1 MLEVRACLVATMCV
15 AVALPADAAEGRF
28 QGQLVQAGDHQDT
41 VPRTL
46 VATGPQATIRDLRA
60 IVPSSD
66 QDARAVRRDLVDVMR
81 KYPPSLGEILRLDP
95 SLMSSASYLAP
106 YPALQSFLAAHP
118 DVVKNPSYY
127 FDSFP
132 TAGGYYEQDSPSQ
145 RLWHE
150 ILGGAAGL
158 AVFATIVAVVSWLI
172 RLLVDYRRW
181 NRLAKVQADAHTKLL
196 DRFTANDELIAYVQS
211 PAGSRFLQSAPI
223 ALDPGTR
230 RLGAPVSRILWS
242 AQAGLVVMMAGIAF
256 QYVSSRVDLDA
267 QQPLFAIGVVA
278 LAVGVGFLLSAGVAY
293 AISHRLGLFES
304 LPPAPATPG
313 ASPNRQP
320 EA

>member
-1 MLEVRACLVATMCV
+1 
-15 AVALPADAAEGRF
+15 
-28 QGQLVQAGDHQDT
+28 
-41 VPRTL
+41 
-46 VATGPQATIRDLRA
+46 
-60 IVPSSD
+60 
-66 QDARAVRRDLVDVMR
+66 MR
-81 KYPPSLGEILRLDP
+81 KYPPSLGTILRLDP
-95 SLMSSASYLAP
+95 TLMSNAAYLAP

-127 FDSFP
+127 FDSFSSG
-132 TAGGYYEQDSPSQ
+132 GGYVEQDSPSL
-145 RLWHE
+145 RLWHD
-150 ILGGAAGL
+150 ILGGGAGL
-158 AVFATIVAVVSWLI
+158 AVFATIVAVVTWLI

-223 ALDPGTR
+223 ALDPGAR

-242 AQAGLVVMMAGIAF
+242 AQAGLVVMMAGLAF
-256 QYVSSRVDLDA
+256 RYVSSRVDPDA

-293 AISHRLGLFES
+293 AISHRLGLFEP
-304 LPPAPATPG
+304 LPPASPAAG
-313 ASPNRQP
+313 AGPHP
-320 EA
+320 PTA

>member
-1 MLEVRACLVATMCV
+1 MRNIRAYVVATMC
-15 AVALPADAAEGRF
+15 ALVALPVEAAEARLE
-28 QGQLVQAGDHQDT
+28 GQPVPAADQQVEARRLVVVD
-41 VPRTL
+41 
-46 VATGPQATIRDLRA
+46 PQATIHDLHA
-60 IVPSSD
+60 VGPSSD
-66 QDARAVRRDLVDVMR
+66 QDARSVRRDLVDVMR

-95 SLMSSASYLAP
+95 TLMSSAAYLAP

-118 DVVKNPSYY
+118 DVVKNPNYY

-132 TAGGYYEQDSPSQ
+132 TAGGYYEQDSPAQ
-145 RLWHE
+145 RLWHD
-150 ILGGAAGL
+150 ILGGGAAL
-158 AVFATIVAVVSWLI
+158 AVFATIVAVVTWLI

-242 AQAGLVVMMAGIAF
+242 AQAGLVVTMAGFALR
-256 QYVSSRVDLDA
+256 YVSSRVDPDA

-278 LAVGVGFLLSAGVAY
+278 VAVGVAFLLSAGVAY

-304 LPPAPATPG
+304 LSPAAPAAGG
-313 ASPNRQP
+313 APHRPP

>member
-1 MLEVRACLVATMCV
+1 MREVRACLVATMCV
-15 AVALPADAAEGRF
+15 LVALPAEAAEGRV
-28 QGQLVQAGDHQDT
+28 QGQLTQAGNHQ
-41 VPRTL
+41 V
-46 VATGPQATIRDLRA
+46 TGRPLAVVRFQAEVHDLHA

-81 KYPPSLGEILRLDP
+81 KYPPSLGTILKLDP
-95 SLMSSASYLAP
+95 TLISNAAYLAP

-118 DVVKNPSYY
+118 DVAKNPSYY

-132 TAGGYYEQDSPSQ
+132 SAGGYYEQDSASL
-145 RLWHE
+145 RLWHD
-150 ILGGAAGL
+150 ILGGGAGL
-158 AVFATIVAVVSWLI
+158 AVFATIVAVVAWLI

-242 AQAGLVVMMAGIAF
+242 AQAGLVIMMAGIAF
-256 QYVSSRVDLDA
+256 QYVSSRVDADA

-278 LAVGVGFLLSAGVAY
+278 LAIGVGFLLSGGVAY
-293 AISHRLGLFES
+293 AISHRLGLFEP
-304 LPPAPATPG
+304 LPPGPAAAGAAPHRP
-313 ASPNRQP
+313 P

>member
-1 MLEVRACLVATMCV
+1 MREVRACLVATMCV
-15 AVALPADAAEGRF
+15 LVALPAEAAEGRL
-28 QGQLVQAGDHQDT
+28 QGQPVRAADQQVAGRRLVETAPG
-41 VPRTL
+41 L
-46 VATGPQATIRDLRA
+46 
-60 IVPSSD
+60 VPSTD
-66 QDARAVRRDLVDVMR
+66 QDARAVRRDLVDVMK
-81 KYPPSLGEILRLDP
+81 KYPPSLGTILRLDP
-95 SLMSSASYLAP
+95 SLLSSAAYLAP

-118 DVVKNPSYY
+118 DVAKNPSYY

-132 TAGGYYEQDSPSQ
+132 SGGGYYEQDSPAQ
-145 RLWHE
+145 RLWHD
-150 ILGGAAGL
+150 IFTGGALL
-158 AVFATIVAVVSWLI
+158 AVFGTLVAVVTWLI

-181 NRLAKVQADAHTKLL
+181 NRLAKVQAEAHTKLL

-304 LPPAPATPG
+304 LPPATPAAG
-313 ASPNRQP
+313 AAPHRPP

>member
-1 MLEVRACLVATMCV
+1 MRDIRACLVAMMCV
-15 AVALPADAAEGRF
+15 LVALPAEAAEGRF
-28 QGQLVQAGDHQDT
+28 QGQLSQPGDPQL
-41 VPRTL
+41 PRRL
-46 VATGPQATIRDLRA
+46 VATGSQGDLHDVRS

-66 QDARAVRRDLVDVMR
+66 QDAGAVRRDLLDVMR
-81 KYPPSLGEILRLDP
+81 KYPPALGEILRLDP

-106 YPALQSFLAAHP
+106 YPALQSFLALHP

-132 TAGGYYEQDSPSQ
+132 TARGYYEQDSAAQ
-145 RLWHE
+145 RLWHD
-150 ILGGAAGL
+150 ILGGGAAL
-158 AVFATIVAVVSWLI
+158 AVFGTIVAVVAWLI

-242 AQAGLVVMMAGIAF
+242 AQAGLVVMMAGLAF
-256 QYVSSRVDLDA
+256 QYVSSRVDPDA

-293 AISHRLGLFES
+293 AISHRLGLFEP
-304 LPPAPATPG
+304 LAPASPAAG
-313 ASPNRQP
+313 AGPHP
-320 EA
+320 PTA

>member
-1 MLEVRACLVATMCV
+1 MRDFRSCLVAAMCV
-15 AVALPADAAEGRF
+15 LVALPVEAAEVRF
-28 QGQLVQAGDHQDT
+28 QGQSVGAADSQGGR
-41 VPRTL
+41 RTPEA
-46 VATGPQATIRDLRA
+46 VGPQAEIRDLHTS
-60 IVPSSD
+60 VPSSD
-66 QDARAVRRDLVDVMR
+66 QDARSIRRDLLDVMR

-95 SLMSSASYLAP
+95 SLMTSAAYLAP
-106 YPALQSFLAAHP
+106 YPALQSFFVAHP
-118 DVVKNPSYY
+118 DVVKNPNYY

-132 TAGGYYEQDSPSQ
+132 TAGGYYEPDSPAE
-145 RLWHE
+145 RLWRD
-150 ILGGAAGL
+150 ILGGGAGL
-158 AVFATIVAVVSWLI
+158 AVFATVVAVVTWMI

-181 NRLAKVQADAHTKLL
+181 NRLAKVQADTHTKLL

-242 AQAGLVVMMAGIAF
+242 VQVGLVVMMAGLAF
-256 QYVSSRVDLDA
+256 RYVSGQVDPDA
-267 QQPLFAIGVVA
+267 QQPLFAIGIVA

-304 LPPAPATPG
+304 LPAAAPAATG
-313 ASPNRQP
+313 APHRPP

>member
-1 MLEVRACLVATMCV
+1 MRDVRSCLVAVMCV
-15 AVALPADAAEGRF
+15 LVALPVEAAGARLEGEPVLAAD
-28 QGQLVQAGDHQDT
+28 QQVT
-41 VPRTL
+41 PRTL
-46 VATGPQATIRDLRA
+46 VATGPQAEGRDLHA
-60 IVPSSD
+60 VAPSSD
-66 QDARAVRRDLVDVMR
+66 QDARAVRRDLIDVMR

-106 YPALQSFLAAHP
+106 YPGLQSFLTVHP

-132 TAGGYYEQDSPSQ
+132 NAGGYYEQDSPAQ
-145 RLWHE
+145 RLWHD
-150 ILGGAAGL
+150 ILGGGAGL
-158 AVFATIVAVVSWLI
+158 AVFATIVAVVTWLI

-242 AQAGLVVMMAGIAF
+242 AQAGLVVMMAGIALE
-256 QYVSSRVDLDA
+256 YVSSRVDPDA
-267 QQPLFAIGVVA
+267 QQPLFAIGAVA
-278 LAVGVGFLLSAGVAY
+278 LAIGVGFLLSAGVAY

-304 LPPAPATPG
+304 LAPAPPA
-313 ASPNRQP
+313 ASAAAPHRPP

>member
-1 MLEVRACLVATMCV
+1 MREVRACLIAAMCV
-15 AVALPADAAEGRF
+15 LVALPAEAAGARA
-28 QGQLVQAGDHQDT
+28 QGQPLHDQQ
-41 VPRTL
+41 PRVL
-46 VATGPQATIRDLRA
+46 IATGPAVAPT
-60 IVPSSD
+60 SD
-66 QDARAVRRDLVDVMR
+66 QDARALHRDLNDLMKR
-81 KYPPSLGEILRLDP
+81 YPPLLGQILRLDP
-95 SLMSSASYLAP
+95 TLMSNPTYLAP
-106 YPALQSFLAAHP
+106 YPALQAFLVAHP
-118 DVVKNPSYY
+118 DVAKNPSYY
-127 FDSFP
+127 FSDYNGS
-132 TAGGYYEQDSPSQ
+132 ASYEPDSPAQ
-145 RLWHE
+145 RLWQD
-150 ILGGAAGL
+150 ILGDAVGL
-158 AVFATIVAVVSWLI
+158 TVFGVIVAVVTWLT

-196 DRFTANDELIAYVQS
+196 DRLTANDELIAYVQS

-242 AQAGLVVMMAGIAF
+242 AQAGLVVMMAGLAF
-256 QYVSSRVDLDA
+256 QYVSSRVDPDA

-304 LPPAPATPG
+304 PAPALPAAG
-313 ASPNRQP
+313 AAAPHRPP

>member
-1 MLEVRACLVATMCV
+1 MRNIRAYVVATMC
-15 AVALPADAAEGRF
+15 ALVALPVEAAEARLES
-28 QGQLVQAGDHQDT
+28 QP
-41 VPRTL
+41 VPAADQQVEARRL
-46 VATGPQATIRDLRA
+46 VAVDPQATIHDLHA
-60 IVPSSD
+60 VGPSSD
-66 QDARAVRRDLVDVMR
+66 QDARSVRRDLVDVMR

-95 SLMSSASYLAP
+95 SLMLSASYLAP
-106 YPALQSFLAAHP
+106 YPALQSFLAAHA
-118 DVVKNPSYY
+118 DVVKNPNYY

-132 TAGGYYEQDSPSQ
+132 TAGGYYEQDSPAQ
-145 RLWHE
+145 RLWHD
-150 ILGGAAGL
+150 ILGGGAGL
-158 AVFATIVAVVSWLI
+158 AVFATIVAVVTWLI

-242 AQAGLVVMMAGIAF
+242 AQAGLVVMMAGFALR
-256 QYVSSRVDLDA
+256 YVSSRVDPDA

-278 LAVGVGFLLSAGVAY
+278 VAVGVGFLLSAGVAY

-304 LPPAPATPG
+304 LSPAAPAAGG
-313 ASPNRQP
+313 APHRPP